1 MWRCWG
7 LQSSVWSQAG
17 SGKSPGNRNGGVTGR
32 GGLRGGNSRA
42 QKCRRRKKG
51 NNGAEKRERRVREI
65 TQTTR
70 GEEDSRGEVRKDRRE
85 KGGKGCQGRDSKGRK
100 EEKQRRWEFN
110 KRTEDVRSGEAC
122 AESRRAEREG
132 ESKFSH

>member
-65 TQTTR
+65 TQSSR
-70 GEEDSRGEVRKDRRE
+70 GEEDSREEKSEKTEERRE
-85 KGGKGCQGRDSKGRK
+85 GRG
-100 EEKQRRWEFN
+100 
-110 KRTEDVRSGEAC
+110 V
-122 AESRRAEREG
+122 REG
-132 ESKFSH
+132 IPRVERKRNKEGGSSTEELNM

>member
-1 MWRCWG
+1 MV
-7 LQSSVWSQAG
+7 Q
-17 SGKSPGNRNGGVTGR
+17 
-32 GGLRGGNSRA
+32 
-42 QKCRRRKKG
+42 RR
-51 NNGAEKRERRVREI
+51 ERVREI

-70 GEEDSRGEVRKDRRE
+70 GEEDSREEKSDRRE
-85 KGGKGCQGRDSKGRK
+85 KGGKGRQGRDSKGRK